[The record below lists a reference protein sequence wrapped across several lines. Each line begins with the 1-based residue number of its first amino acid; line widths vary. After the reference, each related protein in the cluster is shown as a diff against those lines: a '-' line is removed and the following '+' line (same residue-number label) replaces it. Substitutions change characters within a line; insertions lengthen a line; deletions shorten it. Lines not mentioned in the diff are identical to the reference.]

1 MEKHRFALS
10 RLLRQGHARAGQTE
24 SNPEFKIL
32 LNRLPPT
39 ARLIRK
45 RAFVEKY
52 FLIAAVLVALAGAVT
67 DVRSARIPNKLTYA
81 ALLVALSLRSTLLGL
96 SGLKSGALGML
107 IAGGLFLVLFVLGAM
122 GGGDMKLMAA
132 VGAWV
137 GSTQVA
143 TLILAAAIAGGILAL
158 GRILFRNMLGET
170 LRNTFRLIYY
180 RLTSGLQPHPEL
192 NVQSPGSQRV
202 PFGVAIAVGA
212 LSCAGNAIWWR

>member
-1 MEKHRFALS
+1 
-10 RLLRQGHARAGQTE
+10 
-24 SNPEFKIL
+24 
-32 LNRLPPT
+32 
-39 ARLIRK
+39 
-45 RAFVEKY
+45 VDKY
-52 FLIAAVLVALAGAVT
+52 FLIGAVLVALVGAVT
-67 DVRSARIPNKLTYA
+67 DVRGARIPNKLTYT
-81 ALLVALSLRSTLLGL
+81 ALLAALSLRSTLLGL
-96 SGLKSGALGML
+96 DGLKSGALGML

-143 TLILAAAIAGGILAL
+143 TLILAAAIAGGVLAII
-158 GRILFRNMLGET
+158 RIVFRNMVGET
-170 LRNTFRLIYY
+170 LRNTIRLIYY